1 MKRKQEIFELISL
14 TAEQTAKRVVEKL
27 MPLLQHNSADPDDL
41 IYQDAAREML
51 GGISS
56 MTLSRWVRAGILR
69 KHHIGKRIA
78 YRRGDIDSLLK
89 KGEEL

>member
-1 MKRKQEIFELISL
+1 MTKNILELISL
-14 TAEQTAKRVVEKL
+14 TAEQTATRVVEKL
-27 MPLLQHNSADPDDL
+27 NSSLQHNSADPDEL
-41 IYQDAAREML
+41 ISQDEARMML

-78 YRRGDIDSLLK
+78 YRRGDIDSLLR
-89 KGEEL
+89 KGASHE

>member
-1 MKRKQEIFELISL
+1 MSNDILDIIKC
-14 TAEQTAKRVVEKL
+14 TAEETAMRVVEKL
-27 MPLLQHNSADPDDL
+27 NSSLQHNTADPDEL
-41 IYQDAAREML
+41 IYQDKARMML

-78 YRRGDIDSLLK
+78 YRRGDIDSLLR
-89 KGEEL
+89 KGADHE